1 MKSLASSSVSRT
13 SDSTTTL
20 SPDAKTE
27 TQNPAPQTLP
37 RLPFSFANRFSLTL
51 SWDPAGEL
59 ATLSHTDKTPLTAI
73 LEVQRL
79 LYPLQKKLQLQ
90 RLDVETFGRLL
101 SEDYQQSSQ
110 ANMQLMEQI
119 GDEVDL
125 FKLVQEL
132 PENEDLLS
140 AADDAPII
148 KLINALLAEAIKEG
162 ASDIHIEPYE
172 KRLSVRLRVDGVMR
186 EVLSPNYK
194 LAALLISR
202 IKVMAKLDIAEKR
215 VPQDGRV
222 SLKIAGRSLDVRVST
237 LPSNNGERVVMRLLD
252 KQTAQLDLSHLGMQ
266 PETLAQFKKL
276 LLQPNGIILVT
287 GPTGSGKT
295 TTLYAGLG
303 MLNTRDRNILTA
315 EDPVEYTL
323 DGIGQ
328 TQVNPKAGMTFAK
341 SLRAMLRQDPDI
353 LMVGEIRDLE
363 TAEIAVQASLTGHLV
378 LSTLHTNNAVGAITR
393 LQDIGVGSYLIASSV
408 KGVLAQRLVRRLCPH
423 CKQPHL
429 LSSEEASLLG
439 DAKLSG
445 SSAFKASG
453 CSDCNHTGYRG
464 RIGVYELLVIDE
476 ALSELIHSE
485 ASETELYRYLRQHL
499 GTLQHE
505 ARALIAQG
513 VTSIAEVSRSIR
525 SD

>member
-1 MKSLASSSVSRT
+1 MHSLPTTPPGNVEPNHAESKGVS
-13 SDSTTTL
+13 
-20 SPDAKTE
+20 A
-27 TQNPAPQTLP
+27 LP
-37 RLPFSFANRFSLTL
+37 RLPFSFANRFKVALR
-51 SWDPAGEL
+51 WDPSGAV
-59 ATLSHTDKTPLTAI
+59 ATLMHTASTPLCAL

-79 LYPLQKKLQLQ
+79 IQPWQKPLQLQ
-90 RLDVETFGRLL
+90 CLDAEAFAQLL
-101 SEDYQQSSQ
+101 SEGYQQSSQ

-132 PENEDLLS
+132 PENEDLL
-140 AADDAPII
+140 AAEDDAPII

-172 KRLSVRLRVDGVMR
+172 KRLSIRLRVDGVMR

-222 SLKIAGRSLDVRVST
+222 SLKIAGRALDVRVST
-237 LPSNNGERVVMRLLD
+237 LPANNGERVVMRLLD
-252 KQTAQLDLSHLGMQ
+252 KQAAVLGMTHLGMQ

-315 EDPVEYTL
+315 EDPIEYTL

-393 LQDIGVGSYLIASSV
+393 LQDIGVGAYLIATSV
-408 KGVLAQRLVRRLCPH
+408 KGVLAQRLVRRLCTH
-423 CKQPHL
+423 CKQPHPL
-429 LSSEEASLLG
+429 DEDEAAQLG
-439 DAKLSG
+439 DPHLTG
-445 SSAFKASG
+445 TSAFRAAG
-453 CSDCNHTGYRG
+453 CSACNHSGYRG
-464 RIGVYELLVIDE
+464 RIGVYELLLIDE
-476 ALSELIHSE
+476 PLSELIHAQ
-485 ASETELYRYLRQHL
+485 ASETELYRYLRKQL
-499 GTLQHE
+499 ATLQHE

-513 VTSIAEVSRSIR
+513 TTSVAEVSRSIR

>member
-1 MKSLASSSVSRT
+1 MTMSPL
-13 SDSTTTL
+13 STTPDVDDSADANAE
-20 SPDAKTE
+20 SPSSIS
-27 TQNPAPQTLP
+27 
-37 RLPFSFANRFSLTL
+37 RLPFSFANRFKVMLEQDS
-51 SWDPAGEL
+51 SGETRL
-59 ATLSHTDKTPLTAI
+59 YYCPKTPLTAL
-73 LEVQRL
+73 LEVQRSL
-79 LYPLQKKLQLQ
+79 QTRSTPLILE
-90 RLDVETFGRLL
+90 RLENDDFNHRL
-101 SEDYQQSSQ
+101 SDGYQQSSQ

-125 FKLVQEL
+125 FKLVEEL
-132 PENEDLLS
+132 PENEDLL
-140 AADDAPII
+140 AAEDDAPII

-172 KRLSVRLRVDGVMR
+172 KRLSVRLRIDGVMR

-222 SLKIAGRSLDVRVST
+222 SLKIAGRALDVRVST

-252 KQTAQLDLSHLGMQ
+252 KQAAVLDMSHLGMQ
-266 PETLAQFKKL
+266 PATLEQFQKL
-276 LLQPNGIILVT
+276 LQQPNGIILVT

-303 MLNTRDRNILTA
+303 MLNTPERNILTA
-315 EDPVEYTL
+315 EDPIEYTI

-328 TQVNPKAGMTFAK
+328 TQVNTKAGMTFAK

-393 LQDIGVGSYLIASSV
+393 LQDIGVGPYLIASSI
-408 KGVLAQRLVRRLCPH
+408 KGVLAQRLVRRLCQH
-423 CKQPHL
+423 CKQPHQL
-429 LSSEEASLLG
+429 TPEEASLIG
-439 DAKLSG
+439 DDSLAGDQVSKAK
-445 SSAFKASG
+445 G
-453 CSDCNHTGYRG
+453 CPACNHTGYRG

-476 ALSELIHSE
+476 ALAELIHAE
-485 ASETELYRYLRQHL
+485 ASETELFRYLRQQM

-505 ARALIAQG
+505 ARALISRG
-513 VTSIAEVSRSIR
+513 MTSVAEVSRSIR

>member
-1 MKSLASSSVSRT
+1 MNSLPITSLA
-13 SDSTTTL
+13 D
-20 SPDAKTE
+20 TE
-27 TQNPAPQTLP
+27 PPTAAAELP
-37 RLPFSFANRFSLTL
+37 RLPFSFANRFSVAL
-51 SWDPAGEL
+51 SWDPAAEV
-59 ATLSHTDKTPLTAI
+59 ATLHHTSSTPLTAL

-79 LYPLQKKLQLQ
+79 IHPLQLQ
-90 RLDVETFGRLL
+90 LRLQHLEQEAFSQLL
-101 SEDYQQSSQ
+101 SEGYQQSSQ

-140 AADDAPII
+140 AEDDAPII

-222 SLKIAGRSLDVRVST
+222 SLKIAGRALDVRVST

-252 KQTAQLDLSHLGMQ
+252 KQAAVLDMIHLGMQ
-266 PETLAQFKKL
+266 PQTLAQFKKL
-276 LLQPNGIILVT
+276 LRQPNGIILVT

-315 EDPVEYTL
+315 EDPIEYTI

-328 TQVNPKAGMTFAK
+328 TQVNTKAGMTFAK

-408 KGVLAQRLVRRLCPH
+408 KGVLAQRLVRRLCPA
-423 CKQPHL
+423 CKQSHPL
-429 LSSEEASLLG
+429 TSEEASLLG
-439 DAKLSG
+439 DANLTG
-445 SSAFKASG
+445 SNAFKASG

-476 ALSELIHSE
+476 ALSELIHAE
-485 ASETELYRYLRQHL
+485 TSETELYRYLRQQL

-505 ARALIAQG
+505 ARALISQG
-513 VTSIAEVSRSIR
+513 VTSVAEVSRSIR

>member
-1 MKSLASSSVSRT
+1 MNSLSNSPLSDTDAPDHAAVS
-13 SDSTTTL
+13 
-20 SPDAKTE
+20 
-27 TQNPAPQTLP
+27 LP
-37 RLPFSFANRFSLTL
+37 RLAFSFANRFQVSLN
-51 SWDPAGEL
+51 WDPQSGT
-59 ATLSHTDKTPLTAI
+59 ATLFHTATTPLTAI

-79 LYPLQKKLQLQ
+79 LQAQQPPLPLFLKRIETEAFSKQLS
-90 RLDVETFGRLL
+90 D
-101 SEDYQQSSQ
+101 DYQQSSQ

-125 FKLVQEL
+125 YKLVQEL

-140 AADDAPII
+140 AEDDAPII

-162 ASDIHIEPYE
+162 ASDIHVEPYD

-222 SLKIAGRSLDVRVST
+222 SLKIAGRALDVRVST
-237 LPSNNGERVVMRLLD
+237 LPANNGERVVMRLLD
-252 KQTAQLDLSHLGMQ
+252 KQAAVLDMTHLGMQ
-266 PETLAQFKKL
+266 PETLQQFKKL

-303 MLNTRDRNILTA
+303 MLNSRDRNILTA
-315 EDPVEYTL
+315 EDPIEYTI

-328 TQVNPKAGMTFAK
+328 TQVNTKAGMTFAK

-393 LQDIGVGSYLIASSV
+393 LQDIGVGAYLIASSV
-408 KGVLAQRLVRRLCPH
+408 KGVLAQRLVRRLCPQ
-423 CKQPHL
+423 CKQAYT
-429 LSSEEASLLG
+429 LSTEEAAQLG
-439 DAKLSG
+439 DNQLTG
-445 SSAFKASG
+445 SNAYKACG
-453 CSDCNHTGYRG
+453 CQACNQTGYRG

-476 ALSELIHSE
+476 ALSELIHAE
-485 ASETELYRYLRQHL
+485 ASETELYRYLRQQL

-505 ARALIAQG
+505 ARALISQG
-513 VTSIAEVSRSIR
+513 VTSVAEVSRSIR